1 MSSKFHLSKWKT
13 YFSQFI
19 DKFLKTEL
27 RESGTDYSR
36 KNLRGLIKNEVEF
49 PRSTKKNN
57 VEFPG
62 VFVFGIGNSQGCN
75 TVPRIIQGLSFVLS
89 GIFGGKVKKWKV
101 PREVSKKYIFNPL
114 FGFFSR
120 IAQYLIRYVKFNMW
134 PALF

>member
-75 TVPRIIQGLSFVLS
+75 TIPWIIQGLSIVLS
-89 GIFGGKVKKWKV
+89 GIFRGKVKKMKNSKRGFKKV
-101 PREVSKKYIFNPL
+101 YLQPPVWIF
-114 FGFFSR
+114 F
-120 IAQYLIRYVKFNMW
+120 
-134 PALF
+134 

>member
-19 DKFLKTEL
+19 DKFLKIEL

-49 PRSTKKNN
+49 PRATKKNN

-75 TVPRIIQGLSFVLS
+75 TVPWIIQGLSFVLS
-89 GIFGGKVKKWKV
+89 GIFGGKVKKMKSSKRGFKKV
-101 PREVSKKYIFNPL
+101 YFNPL
-114 FGFFSR
+114 LGFFSR
-120 IAQYLIRYVKFNMW
+120 IAQYLIRYVKFNM
-134 PALF
+134 